1 MDLLDLVSS
10 DDNIQSRLSDMSPS
24 SFIREKL
31 SDVKCMF
38 EEAKLLFTNSIS
50 PERLNSLMTLHSSM
64 IFKVFQLTSLPRF
77 GYILSLKKRP
87 GNVH

>member
-38 EEAKLLFTNSIS
+38 EEAKLLFTNSFPIS
-50 PERLNSLMTLHSSM
+50 AFFRP
-64 IFKVFQLTSLPRF
+64 IPRD
-77 GYILSLKKRP
+77 IP
-87 GNVH
+87 DT